1 MIVIFWGLPVV
12 FISHPENGGSRILQ
26 NIGAHPEDCNLDTA
40 VKTSDFNLTFCLLQ
54 TLTNVRLTME
64 VVNMSVETP
73 LVHIRVPAIMV
84 SCCMTTDMTVRREAA
99 STRSLHLL
107 EPSHHPIILTTTQAG
122 RTVFGISLLLQDIE
136 SGW

>member
-1 MIVIFWGLPVV
+1 M
-12 FISHPENGGSRILQ
+12 
-26 NIGAHPEDCNLDTA
+26 
-40 VKTSDFNLTFCLLQ
+40 
-54 TLTNVRLTME
+54 NVQLTME

-73 LVHIRVPAIMV
+73 LVHTHVPAIMV
-84 SCCMTTDMTVRREAA
+84 SCCMTMDMTVRREAA
-99 STRSLHLL
+99 SMRSLHLL